1 MIFLKGILF
10 DLDGTLLDT
19 LDDLEDAVNVT
30 MAAFGWPL
38 RSREEV
44 RSFVGN
50 GVGSLVAQ
58 AIPAGLDKA
67 AGEAAL
73 EFLRTYYAAHSGD
86 AAVPYPGVTELL
98 HTLNKRGIPMAVVT
112 NKPEG
117 PALRLAEQHF
127 PGLFAA
133 VVGECSDRPRK
144 PAPDMPLYAL
154 KQMGL
159 DPEDVVYVGDSE
171 VDIRT
176 ARSAGIPVM
185 SVTWGFRDREDLEK
199 LEPDWLIDRP
209 EELLELL

>member
-1 MIFLKGILF
+1 MKGILF

-19 LDDLEDAVNVT
+19 LNDLEDAVNVT

-58 AIPAGLDKA
+58 AIPAGLSKA

-86 AAVPYPGVTELL
+86 AAVPYPGVMELL

-117 PALRLAEQHF
+117 PALRLAEQYF